1 MGVEPYELRFK
12 AKVWIYE
19 GPSPWYFITV
29 PKKESGE
36 LKEMFGPYHRGW
48 GSIPVRVTIGESSW
62 KTSIFWEKKGT
73 YILPIKKEIRRAENI
88 GNGDLVTLG
97 LLIENVI

>member
-1 MGVEPYELRFK
+1 MEPYEITFK

-19 GPSPWYFITV
+19 GPTPWYFITV
-29 PKKESGE
+29 PEKESAE
-36 LKEMFGPYHRGW
+36 LKKIFGAFHRGW
-48 GSIPVRVTIGESSW
+48 GSIPVSVTIGASSW

-88 GNGDLVTLG
+88 GNGSLATIN

>member
-1 MGVEPYELRFK
+1 MDSLELQIK

-19 GPSPWYFITV
+19 GPAPWYFVTV
-29 PKKESGE
+29 PKKESAE
-36 LKEMFGPYHRGW
+36 LNKKFGSFHRGW
-48 GSIPVRVTIGESSW
+48 GSIPVKVTIGASSW

-73 YILPIKKEIRRAENI
+73 YLLPIKKEIRKAENI
-88 GNGDLVTLG
+88 GNGSLATVN

>member
-1 MGVEPYELRFK
+1 MEPYALTFK

-29 PKKESGE
+29 PKKESAE
-36 LKEMFGPYHRGW
+36 LKKMFGPFHRGW
-48 GSIPVRVTIGESSW
+48 GSIPVLVTIGASSW

-73 YILPIKKEIRRAENI
+73 YLLPIKKEIRNAENI
-88 GNGDLVTLG
+88 GNGDLVTIMIV
-97 LLIENVI
+97 IENLM